1 MGQMDPRHAILF
13 EPVTVGPKTLPNRFY
28 QVPHASG
35 FGSLKPRTHAAF
47 RAVKAEG
54 GWGGVCTDYAPVSP
68 DSDETS
74 AVASDCWDA
83 ADMERLGLIAD
94 AVHEHGALA
103 GIELVHGGALSPNGE
118 SRYPRLAPTQAAAD
132 PQYAGMAKEMTHADI
147 RRVQQDFVTAARRAR
162 EAGFDI
168 VYIYGAHGYLM
179 TQMLSVVNNRRTD
192 AYGGSL
198 RNRAR
203 FQLETLAMTREAV
216 GDDCAIAIRMPAAGG
231 HDLLGLEQDDLL
243 EFFAM
248 ADPLV
253 DLFDVN
259 VGAWP
264 EDSGTSRY
272 FGEGSQLPWTSKVRA
287 VTSKPMVGVGRFTN
301 PDTMAAVIRSGDL
314 DLIGAARP
322 AIADP
327 YLPTKIREGRVDEIR
342 ECTGSNVCI
351 LREESFKHVGCLQNA
366 TAGEEYRRGWHPE
379 RFSPARSPERSVL
392 VVGAG
397 LAGLECAMVLG
408 RRGFDAVHVV
418 DAEPEVGGK
427 MRWIRQLPTLGDW
440 GRTVDHRVVGLSK
453 LPNVEVILG
462 RRLTAA
468 DVLDYGADL
477 VVVATGSRWC
487 DGGTQP
493 HQLGPLTGAERSL
506 TPERIMAG
514 QRPPQGRVV
523 VYDTDGYFAAPGMA
537 EMLALEGYE
546 VHLVTPL
553 DKVSPVSDDALEGDM
568 LRQHLHDLGI
578 TFHTNVALQRIEQD
592 EVLGRTSWGDAWSM
606 SAQGVVLVTQ
616 QRSEDS
622 LYREL
627 LADPDALTRAG
638 IQGVYAIGDAVAPRM
653 PSEAVFDGHRLG
665 RDIEEQDPMAP
676 SPWLR
681 ERPVAER
688 GRTGSR
694 RAHLTGGQR

>member
-1 MGQMDPRHAILF
+1 MGAMDPRHAILF

-35 FGSLKPRTHAAF
+35 FGSSKPRTHAAF

-68 DSDETS
+68 DSDETY

-83 ADMERLGLIAD
+83 ADMHRLSLVAD

-103 GIELVHGGALSPNGE
+103 GIELVHGGARSLNGE
-118 SRYPRLAPTQAAAD
+118 SRYPRLAPTQATAD
-132 PQYAGMAKEMTHADI
+132 VHYAGMAKEMTSKDI
-147 RRVQQDFVTAARRAR
+147 RRVQLDFVTAARRAR
-162 EAGFDI
+162 DVGFDI

-179 TQMLSVVNNRRTD
+179 TQMLSVVTNRRTD

-198 RNRAR
+198 KNRAR
-203 FQLETLAMTREAV
+203 LQLETLEMTRDAV
-216 GDDCAIAIRMPAAGG
+216 GDDCAIAIRMPAAGSR
-231 HDLLGLEQDDLL
+231 DLPGIEHEELL

-272 FGEGSQLPWTSKVRA
+272 FMEGSQLPWTSKVRA
-287 VTSKPMVGVGRFTN
+287 VTSKPIVGVGRFTN
-301 PDTMAAVIRSGDL
+301 PDTMAAVIRSGNF

-327 YLPTKIREGRVDEIR
+327 YLPTKIREGRLDEIR

-351 LREESFKHVGCLQNA
+351 LREETFNHVGCMQNA

-379 RFSPARSPERSVL
+379 HFAPPQNPHRAVL

-408 RRGFDAVHVV
+408 RRGYDAVHVV

-427 MRWIRQLPTLGDW
+427 MRWVRKLPTLGDW
-440 GRTVDHRVVGLSK
+440 GRTVDHRVIGLSK
-453 LPNVEVILG
+453 LPNVQVILG
-462 RRLTAA
+462 KRLTTP

-477 VVVATGSRWC
+477 VVVATGSQWC
-487 DGGTQP
+487 DDGTQP
-493 HQLGPLTGAERSL
+493 LQLGQLTGAERAL

-514 QRPPQGRVV
+514 ERPPEGQVV
-523 VYDTDGYFAAPGMA
+523 VYDTDGYFVAPGMA
-537 EMLALEGYE
+537 EMLAAEGYQ

-553 DKVSPVSDDALEGDM
+553 DKVSPVSDGALEGDM

-578 TFHTNVALQRIEQD
+578 VFHTNIALHQIEQD
-592 EVLGRTSWGDAWSM
+592 KVLGCTSWGDPWMM
-606 SAQGVVLVTQ
+606 STQGVVLVTQ

-638 IQGVYAIGDAVAPRM
+638 ISGVYAIGDAVAPRM

-665 RDIEEQDPMAP
+665 REIESQDPMAP
-676 SPWLR
+676 LPWLR
-681 ERPVAER
+681 ERPMA
-688 GRTGSR
+688 
-694 RAHLTGGQR
+694 